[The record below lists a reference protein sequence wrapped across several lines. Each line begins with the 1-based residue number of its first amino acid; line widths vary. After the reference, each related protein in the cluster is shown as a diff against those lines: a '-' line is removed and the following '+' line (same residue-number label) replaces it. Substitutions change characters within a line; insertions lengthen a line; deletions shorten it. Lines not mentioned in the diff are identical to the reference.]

1 MRDNSYFY
9 AFILVFIAGFLWSL
23 GAVVVLHMIDGHSYV
38 FNYLFYR
45 GISIA
50 VILVCYLIIR
60 EGLGFY
66 KNFFK
71 IGIPGIFGGIC
82 LATAFTGFIFSITMT
97 TAAVTLF
104 MLAAMPF
111 IAAIFGY
118 IFLGELLRRPTLI
131 AMVIALIGICMMII
145 NDSIS
150 GSVLGALV
158 GFISACGFALY
169 TVTIR
174 WRPETPKFTTVV
186 LAGIF
191 CTVFSFIIL
200 GFSFESFK
208 TMPTINS
215 YLSLLH
221 GIIVASGLIL
231 YSLGAKYLP
240 SAELALLS
248 LMEVV
253 GGVLWVGIP
262 IFGINQVPSLTV
274 ILGGIIIT
282 SAVIYYGY
290 GARIKGEP
298 VTQLIFFFI
307 NFCLYKLKPI
317 FIHIFLK

>member
-1 MRDNSYFY
+1 MHKFDFFMRDNSYFY
-9 AFILVFIAGFLWSL
+9 AFILVFVAGFLWSL

-45 GISIA
+45 GISITI
-50 VILVCYLIIR
+50 ILVCYLIIR

-71 IGIPGIFGGIC
+71 IGIPGILGGIF

-118 IFLGELLRRPTLI
+118 LFLGELLRRPTFI
-131 AMVIALIGICMMII
+131 AMVIAFIGICVMII
-145 NDSIS
+145 NDSMA

-158 GFISACGFALY
+158 GFISASGFALY

-191 CTVFSFIIL
+191 CTIFSFVIL

-253 GGVLWVGIP
+253 GGGLWVWIP

-274 ILGGIIIT
+274 ILGGVIIT
-282 SAVIYYGY
+282 AAVIYHGY
-290 GARIKGEP
+290 GVRRKGEP
-298 VTQLIFFFI
+298 VTQ
-307 NFCLYKLKPI
+307 
-317 FIHIFLK
+317 

>member
-1 MRDNSYFY
+1 
-9 AFILVFIAGFLWSL
+9 
-23 GAVVVLHMIDGHSYV
+23 
-38 FNYLFYR
+38 
-45 GISIA
+45 
-50 VILVCYLIIR
+50 
-60 EGLGFY
+60 
-66 KNFFK
+66 
-71 IGIPGIFGGIC
+71 
-82 LATAFTGFIFSITMT
+82 
-97 TAAVTLF
+97 
-104 MLAAMPF
+104 
-111 IAAIFGY
+111 
-118 IFLGELLRRPTLI
+118 
-131 AMVIALIGICMMII
+131 MVIAFIGICMMII

-191 CTVFSFIIL
+191 CATFSFIIL

-253 GGVLWVGIP
+253 GGVLWVWIP

-290 GARIKGEP
+290 GARRKGEP
-298 VTQLIFFFI
+298 VTQ
-307 NFCLYKLKPI
+307 
-317 FIHIFLK
+317 